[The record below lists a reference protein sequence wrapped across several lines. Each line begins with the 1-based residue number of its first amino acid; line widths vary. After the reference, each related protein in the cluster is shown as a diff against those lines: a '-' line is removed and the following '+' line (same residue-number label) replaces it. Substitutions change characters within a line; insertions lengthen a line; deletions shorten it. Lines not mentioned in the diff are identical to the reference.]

1 MTLRIVYYL
10 VNTKKSCCGAAQN
23 PKGNPDP
30 GVLYLQ
36 ALDELVWNPGEYEA
50 KTTVCLHVY
59 FCLKKYQGDR

>member
-1 MTLRIVYYL
+1 MTQRIVYYL
-10 VNTKKSCCGAAQN
+10 VNTEKSCSGAAQD

-30 GVLYLQ
+30 GILYLQ
-36 ALDELVWNPGEYEA
+36 ALDELVWIPGGYEA